1 MGKTLGELQRGKNT
15 IPRGQQRKTMK
26 PTPFSRQR
34 LRYGRPS
41 TEGSDD
47 GRRSWHGGCS
57 GATSSFSFREFRCAI
72 DAPSDGEDEKLA
84 PRTTFLGEYKEED
97 EPTPSLANMDEEE
110 EEDDEDIIGFVNLSD
125 CMGSMTSFET
135 DEMVKSFDLYM
146 QQKHHNNCDDIT
158 ESMVITNDSSRNP
171 STDSSVKNESD
182 VRTPEPPWSL
192 GKWLQCRS
200 TSASVDGI
208 HLKNGFEPDLYTLDG
223 IRKELF
229 FGNSWWHDWF
239 VH

>member
-1 MGKTLGELQRGKNT
+1 MGKTLGELRRGKNA

-26 PTPFSRQR
+26 PTPFSGHSACQR
-34 LRYGRPS
+34 LRYGRPYP
-41 TEGSDD
+41 EAIDD
-47 GRRSWHGGCS
+47 RRRSWHGGCS
-57 GATSSFSFREFRCAI
+57 GAPSSFSFRESRCAI
-72 DAPSDGEDEKLA
+72 DAPSDVEDEKLA
-84 PRTTFLGEYKEED
+84 PRTEFLGEYREQD

-110 EEDDEDIIGFVNLSD
+110 EDDDDDDIIGFVNLSD

-146 QQKHHNNCDDIT
+146 QQKHHNYCDNTT
-158 ESMVITNDSSRNP
+158 ESMIITNGSSRNA
-171 STDSSVKNESD
+171 SIDSSANNAEGNVH
-182 VRTPEPPWSL
+182 TPEAPWSL
-192 GKWLQCRS
+192 RKWLQCRS

-229 FGNSWWHDWF
+229 FGNSW
-239 VH
+239 